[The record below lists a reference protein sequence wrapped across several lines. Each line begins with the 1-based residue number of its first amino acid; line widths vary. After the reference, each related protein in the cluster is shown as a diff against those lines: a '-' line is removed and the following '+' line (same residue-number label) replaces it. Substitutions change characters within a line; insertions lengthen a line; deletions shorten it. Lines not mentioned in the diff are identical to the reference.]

1 MADPNN
7 SLLELRGLFNPT
19 LPRSGTVISTN
30 ASGASVATQRGVVA
44 ATVVPGLTVVTGDE
58 VQLDGST
65 VVRKLRSTANLPVFN
80 L

>member
-7 SLLELRGLFNPT
+7 SLLELRTLFNPT
-19 LPRSGTVISTN
+19 APRSGRVISTN
-30 ASGASVATQRGVVA
+30 ASGASVATGRGVVA
-44 ATVVPGLTVVTGDE
+44 ATVVPGLTVVPGDE

-65 VVRKLRSTANLPVFN
+65 VVRKIPGSADLPVFN